1 MMKNRIAVYLAVV
14 ALTFVS
20 CRTTLNYPA
29 IAPNSPNN
37 FSGSI
42 INGYFVS
49 EKNSPNDIIIQQIS
63 FRGFNIPSLTD
74 ATNEINAWSGKII
87 VGDKENAIK
96 IRIHLSRFKTNEHTL
111 GYVGPEK
118 PWAMYV
124 TPKELPEDI
133 KIKRF
138 KLSNGQE
145 ILFKENS
152 REFSRF
158 SVNGVVFSAAVGEGK
173 EYSKLSVLQSGEAQL
188 YIINSAGVV
197 YADFDMD
204 SYRIYRAD
212 DSIALEQLQLIVA
225 VFSIIQHLVVV
236 L

>member
-1 MMKNRIAVYLAVV
+1 MKSRRAAYSIAF

-20 CRTTLNYPA
+20 CITTLNYPA
-29 IAPNSPNN
+29 IAPYSPNDS
-37 FSGSI
+37 SGSI
-42 INGYFVS
+42 ISGYFVS
-49 EKNSPNDIIIQQIS
+49 GKSNPNDIIIQQIS

-87 VGDKENAIK
+87 VGGKENAVK
-96 IRIHLSRFKTNEHTL
+96 IRIHLSRFKTSEHTL
-111 GYVGPEK
+111 GYIGPEK
-118 PWAMYV
+118 PWAMYI

-138 KLSNGQE
+138 ELSNGQE

-158 SVNGVVFSAAVGEGK
+158 SVNGAVFSAAVGEGK
-173 EYSKLSVLQSGEAQL
+173 EYSKLSVMQSGEAKL